1 MASKSIDITLIN
13 SSIGV
18 APSADGVCMLVAKG
32 VAVTDKFAL
41 GTLYLLTKQS
51 DLDTL
56 GIDAAYDTANNVAI
70 YQHVSEFFGQAGNGA
85 KLWLVG
91 VATNTVYATYL
102 AGDTFKQLVRTT
114 SIADPLNKAK
124 VIGVAYDVPTAGQSS
139 ADFPSDVTASIP
151 VLNTALGVLFN
162 EGYEACGVIDGYN
175 MSSTVSVSALS
186 TRANDNAPKVALA
199 ITGTKNNRVSSVGLV
214 LGKLARISVGTSIGK
229 VADGALSFTGDAYL
243 TNGITKVNT
252 LTPSE
257 VTALGTKQYLF
268 KRTWLNRSGYYFNDG
283 ATCDL
288 AANAFSS
295 IEFNRIANKVASDA
309 RLYMQS
315 EIGSNIPV
323 NTSGNADVTYTKPK
337 ENQFYN
343 QYLNPL
349 KVSGDISEATITIT
363 GVNFVSTRTLNFA
376 IQILPAPALSN
387 VVGTIEFVTT
397 I

>member
-1 MASKSIDITLIN
+1 
-13 SSIGV
+13 
-18 APSADGVCMLVAKG
+18 MLVAKG